1 MCLLCHKLQK
11 SEYVADLE
19 CKLSHTLTRMF
30 SLYIWISSN
39 LATCKEK
46 KIVRNIIQ
54 EIFYV
59 LSMINKKGIYD
70 ILVHKSVVS
79 AQISC
84 FLHFKNFHVK
94 IA

>member
-1 MCLLCHKLQK
+1 M
-11 SEYVADLE
+11 
-19 CKLSHTLTRMF
+19 
-30 SLYIWISSN
+30 
-39 LATCKEK
+39 
-46 KIVRNIIQ
+46 Q

-59 LSMINKKGIYD
+59 LPMINEQKIYD
-70 ILVHKSVVS
+70 ILGPKSLVS

>member
-1 MCLLCHKLQK
+1 MWPAWNVIFTHMQDCFY
-11 SEYVADLE
+11 STFEFPV
-19 CKLSHTLTRMF
+19 T
-30 SLYIWISSN
+30 

-46 KIVRNIIQ
+46 KHLRNIIQ

-59 LSMINKKGIYD
+59 LCMTNKQEIYD
-70 ILVHKSVVS
+70 ILVHKSPFL